1 MSCQSE
7 IKNDCKSDGWEE
19 NSNITFYATV
29 TSIVKTTQAKRH
41 TDLQKTDRQ
50 TDMSESAKLFVH
62 YLSRN

>member
-7 IKNDCKSDGWEE
+7 IKNDCKSDTWEE

-29 TSIVKTTQAKRH
+29 TSIMKTTQAKRH

-50 TDMSESAKLFVH
+50 T
-62 YLSRN
+62 NGQT